1 MKVGTRT
8 LAFCPCAVTYMA
20 DMNRGTNLPPPFP
33 YLLASRREEL
43 TALDAY
49 PSSDL
54 AAIISDVGFHC
65 DCCARCCTR
74 KFNGHVLLLDEDALR
89 IRSYEPEA
97 LEPVP
102 VFDFCDQ
109 HGTFYASGY
118 TIRTRGDPEESCH
131 FLKDCKCRI
140 YEKRPAVCRVYPYM
154 LHREPDEE
162 GNVDWRQ
169 ISGLDQHGEYHT
181 SIAGKD
187 ALRITIETRIFEE
200 AALAGEIAYLEYTG
214 NYFLCNGLRHVRKKY
229 DDGLRR
235 ASEGDEIVVMV
246 YFQGTFEPWILKA
259 GTAVQKT
266 TWR

>member
-8 LAFCPCAVTYMA
+8 LAFCPCAVTYIA

-33 YLLASRREEL
+33 ALLASRRGEK

-74 KFNGHVLLLDEDALR
+74 KFNGHVLLLDEDVMR
-89 IRSYEPEA
+89 IRSCEPEA

-109 HGTFYASGY
+109 QGTFYASGY
-118 TIRTRGDPEESCH
+118 TIRTQGDPEGSCH
-131 FLKDCKCRI
+131 FLKERKCRM

-154 LHREPDEE
+154 LHQEPDEE
-162 GNVDWRQ
+162 GNVDMAP
-169 ISGLDQHGEYHT
+169 DQRT
-181 SIAGKD
+181 
-187 ALRITIETRIFEE
+187 
-200 AALAGEIAYLEYTG
+200 
-214 NYFLCNGLRHVRKKY
+214 
-229 DDGLRR
+229 
-235 ASEGDEIVVMV
+235 
-246 YFQGTFEPWILKA
+246 
-259 GTAVQKT
+259 
-266 TWR
+266 